1 MRIGERL
8 GAKSCPIL
16 FDFGGFLAAGY
27 NKAAFMV
34 LAISAASKF
43 IGICD
48 WSFRNLCGER
58 VVVARSMAILQD
70 AF

>member
-1 MRIGERL
+1 MSIGERL
-8 GAKSCPIL
+8 GAKSWPIL

-34 LAISAASKF
+34 LAISASLQF

-48 WSFRNLCGER
+48 WLFRNLCGER
-58 VVVARSMAILQD
+58 VVVARSTGILQEP
-70 AF
+70 F